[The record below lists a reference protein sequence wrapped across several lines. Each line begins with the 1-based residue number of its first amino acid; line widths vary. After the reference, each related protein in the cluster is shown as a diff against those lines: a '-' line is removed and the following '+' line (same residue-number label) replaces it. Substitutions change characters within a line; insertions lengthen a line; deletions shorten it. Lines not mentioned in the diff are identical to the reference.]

1 MWIAVQYFSQLREL
15 AGATEE
21 TVELP
26 AEATV
31 ADLLER
37 LYQRHPGL
45 RQWDRQILLGIGV
58 EFVERAHRLRPDE
71 QVAIMPPVQGG

>member
-1 MWIAVQYFSQLREL
+1 MRIAVQYFSQLREL
-15 AGATEE
+15 AGCAEE

-26 AEATV
+26 AEATIK
-31 ADLLER
+31 DLLNR

-58 EFVERAHRLRPDE
+58 EFVDRAHRLLPAE
-71 QVAIMPPVQGG
+71 QVRIMPPVQGG